1 MDQASDDGAF
11 WMDLRDWVDEFEN
24 LAICA
29 LPGLDINDPDGIISE
44 EYSFEKYSFFKILV

>member
-29 LPGLDINDPDGIISE
+29 LPGLDINDPDGIITE
-44 EYSFEKYSFFKILV
+44 EYILYSFEKIFIF